1 MVLEEHQE
9 MIRWLSLLILGLA
22 VSAVG
27 LTSKAAAPPAAVD
40 PTKGDDFTLTTPKT
54 LADLQKLEERTQF
67 VMAKVMPSVVGL
79 GGGSGVVVEPKGT
92 ILTVAHVGSKANR
105 DITLIFYDGKRAKG
119 KTLGNYKAVDAGMAT
134 ITEKGTWPAAEMG
147 KSNTLK
153 PGMWCVAMG
162 YPVSFNKGQKPPV
175 RLGRILRVTPTAIT
189 TDCVLMGG
197 DSGGPLFDMNGRV
210 IGQNSRTAGGVTGN
224 VHVPVNVYLENW
236 KRMMDGEDWEGSR
249 TNPRRTGLTALD
261 RFESFTSF
269 LTDETREP
277 APKPRTIRTGPNE
290 RNQDAV
296 RQAFTEATKPVAV
309 STVRVYGDGKSL
321 ALGTIVSADGLI
333 VTKASLLK
341 SAITVRL
348 HDGTVLSAT
357 KLGEDKE
364 SDLAVLKVKRTNL
377 TPVKWRTKDI
387 VGQGYLVAT
396 VGEAG
401 EALHVGT
408 VTSEPRTFRVNERAA
423 PTTNSAYLGVT
434 VEQVKEG
441 IRLSSVIPKSAAES
455 AGLKAGDIIRII
467 NGEPVK
473 EATQLRNVIT
483 KLKAGDR
490 ITLVVRRGNAEED
503 IAPVLGKNTA
513 AAPPYDKWGGGPFS
527 SERRFGYGRVLP
539 HDMPIN
545 PADVGGPIVDSKGQV
560 VGVNISR
567 ALRISTYAILP
578 EDVQRIVARIREKAN
593 EKPSE
598 KTSDKEPSGPES
610 DATVRTRQRD
620 E

>member
-1 MVLEEHQE
+1 
-9 MIRWLSLLILGLA
+9 MIRWVSLAILGVALC
-22 VSAVG
+22 AVG
-27 LTSKAAAPPAAVD
+27 LPSQAAAPPVQATSQPD
-40 PTKGDDFTLTTPKT
+40 EFNLTTPRT
-54 LADLQKLEERTQF
+54 LADLRQLEARTQY
-67 VMAKVMPSVVGL
+67 VMNKVMPAVVGL
-79 GGGSGVVVEPKGT
+79 GGGSGVIVEPKGT

-105 DITLIFYDGKRAKG
+105 DITLIFFDGKRAKG

-134 ITEKGTWPAAEMG
+134 ITEKGPWPFAELG
-147 KSNTLK
+147 KSNSLK

-162 YPVSFNKGQKPPV
+162 YPVSFSKGQKPPV

-224 VHVPVNVYLENW
+224 VHVPVNIYLDNW

-249 TNPRRTGLTALD
+249 IIPRRTGLALL
-261 RFESFTSF
+261 EPFTS
-269 LTDETREP
+269 LLENEVREP

-290 RNQDAV
+290 RNQEAV
-296 RQAFTEATKPVAV
+296 RQAFAEATKPVGV

-321 ALGTIVSADGLI
+321 AMGTIVSADGLI

-341 SAITVRL
+341 GTLTVRL
-348 HDGTVLSAT
+348 YDGTVLTAT
-357 KLGEDKE
+357 KWGEDKE
-364 SDLAVLKVKRTNL
+364 SDLAVLKVQRSGL
-377 TPVKWRTKDI
+377 TPVRWREKGI
-387 VGQGYLVAT
+387 IGQGYLVAA

-408 VTSEPRTFRVNERAA
+408 VTSEPRTFRINEKAA
-423 PTTNSAYLGVT
+423 TTTNAAYLGVT
-434 VEQVKEG
+434 VEPSKEG
-441 IRLSSVIPKSAAES
+441 IRLGSVTPKSAAEA
-455 AGLKAGDIIRII
+455 AGLKAGDIIRLI

-473 EATQLRNVIT
+473 ETTQLRNVIS

-490 ITLVVRRGNAEED
+490 ISLVVRRGNAEEE

-545 PADVGGPIVDSKGQV
+545 PADVGGPIVDTNGEV
-560 VGVNISR
+560 VGINVSR

-578 EDVQRIVARIREKAN
+578 EDVKRIVARIREKAN
-593 EKPSE
+593 EKSV
-598 KTSDKEPSGPES
+598 DSG
-610 DATVRTRQRD
+610 DDR
-620 E
+620 

>member
-1 MVLEEHQE
+1 
-9 MIRWLSLLILGLA
+9 MIRWFSLLVLALSLSVAGLP
-22 VSAVG
+22 
-27 LTSKAAAPPAAVD
+27 SKAAAPPAVESSRAEE
-40 PTKGDDFTLTTPKT
+40 FTLTTPKT
-54 LADLQKLEERTQF
+54 LADLQKLEARTQF

-162 YPVSFNKGQKPPV
+162 YPVSFSKGQKPPV

-249 TNPRRTGLTALD
+249 TNPRRTGLAPL
-261 RFESFTSF
+261 EPLEPFTT
-269 LTDETREP
+269 LLADDAREP

-290 RNQDAV
+290 RNQEAV

-309 STVRVYGDGKSL
+309 STVRVYGEGKPLS
-321 ALGTIVSADGLI
+321 LGTIVADGLI

-341 SAITVRL
+341 GPITVRL
-348 HDGTVLSAT
+348 HDGTVLPAT
-357 KLGEDKE
+357 KLGEDKD
-364 SDLAVLKVKRTNL
+364 SDLAVLKVKRSNL
-377 TPVKWRTKDI
+377 TPVKWREKDI

-408 VTSEPRTFRVNERAA
+408 VTSEPRTFRINERAA
-423 PTTNSAYLGVT
+423 PTTGAAYLGVT
-434 VEQVKEG
+434 VEPIKEG
-441 IRLSSVIPKSAAES
+441 IRLSSVTPKSAAES
-455 AGLKAGDIIRII
+455 AGLKAGDVIRLI

-473 EATQLRNVIT
+473 EATQLRNAIT
-483 KLKAGDR
+483 KLKAGER
-490 ITLVVRRGNAEED
+490 IALVVRRGTAEED
-503 IAPVLGKNTA
+503 ISPVLGKNTA

-545 PADVGGPIVDSKGQV
+545 PADVGGPIVDTKGQV
-560 VGVNISR
+560 VGVNVSR

-593 EKPSE
+593 EKPGE
-598 KTSDKEPSGPES
+598 KTSD
-610 DATVRTRQRD
+610 R
-620 E
+620 